1 MSYNK
6 RIKTLEEESRKDKI
20 KLIITGVVT
29 LIILITLIIIGVIM

>member
-29 LIILITLIIIGVIM
+29 LIILITLIIGVIM